1 MPYYRCPSC
10 GLTAYSAASYSSA
23 RACPGCSVAL
33 PDDARLHVV
42 PGGGAAVSLA
52 LRARPEAA
60 TEARHALVG
69 FALPQITREDLALI
83 VTELVT
89 NSIRHAGL
97 SPGDRID
104 VDASNGPDGV
114 HLAVHDRGPGF
125 RILTRMSSVKPGA
138 GGRGLAIVDALSEA
152 WGVDCGADGC
162 TVWCQIAVDEQ
173 LADAPAGRGPGAEVH
188 DLAMGMTRAARMSTN
203 GAL

>member
-23 RACPGCSVAL
+23 RACPACLVAL
-33 PDDARLHVV
+33 PDAAKLHVV
-42 PGGGAAVSLA
+42 PGGNAAVSLT

-89 NSIRHAGL
+89 NSVRHAGL

-104 VDASNGPDGV
+104 VEASTGPDGV
-114 HLAVHDRGPGF
+114 QLAVHDGGPGF
-125 RILTRMSSVKPGA
+125 PVLTRVPNVKQCA

-152 WGVDCGADGC
+152 WGVDCAADGC
-162 TVWCQIAVDEQ
+162 TVWCRIAVGERP
-173 LADAPAGRGPGAEVH
+173 AAAPASQGRGAGVH
-188 DLAMGMTRAARMSTN
+188 DLALEMTRAVRTGTN